1 MKFSIKNNVLNEAL
15 KNLNRVVPTRTTL
28 PVLSSVLFSSDG
40 EKLSLRS
47 TNLEVSLEY
56 VLSAEIIEPI
66 NIAIPISKIFSITS
80 ALKNETL
87 SFSISD
93 NEKIE
98 IKTDFGR
105 YKIVGLS
112 PENFPDAVEIEAEE
126 KTNFSTEDLE
136 SFINYTINSTSTE
149 DLKPSLQGI
158 CLSTDETKTEFVA
171 TDGHRLSKI
180 TTKQNNQ
187 TAKKIIIPTK
197 FFKILNPFLNSN
209 EQIDLILGENHAQV
223 FLKGIKI
230 STRLI
235 KDAYPDYE
243 KVIPKNNDKEVLV
256 STKKLIDS
264 LKRVSVF
271 SNKKTKQ
278 TNFLFSENKIEIK
291 AEDVEA
297 STSAAEKVECNY
309 IGEESVVAFNAEY
322 LKEMLEKTETQK
334 TKIIFKN
341 NHSAVL
347 ILPEEQNQHQK
358 ISLLMPIR
366 IS

>member
-1 MKFSIKNNVLNEAL
+1 MKL
-15 KNLNRVVPTRTTL
+15 
-28 PVLSSVLFSSDG
+28 
-40 EKLSLRS
+40 KLSL
-47 TNLEVSLEY
+47 LQQ
-56 VLSAEIIEPI
+56 
-66 NIAIPISKIFSITS
+66 
-80 ALKNETL
+80 
-87 SFSISD
+87 
-93 NEKIE
+93 
-98 IKTDFGR
+98 TDTGF
-105 YKIVGLS
+105 
-112 PENFPDAVEIEAEE
+112 
-126 KTNFSTEDLE
+126 
-136 SFINYTINSTSTE
+136 
-149 DLKPSLQGI
+149 Q
-158 CLSTDETKTEFVA
+158 
-171 TDGHRLSKI
+171 KI